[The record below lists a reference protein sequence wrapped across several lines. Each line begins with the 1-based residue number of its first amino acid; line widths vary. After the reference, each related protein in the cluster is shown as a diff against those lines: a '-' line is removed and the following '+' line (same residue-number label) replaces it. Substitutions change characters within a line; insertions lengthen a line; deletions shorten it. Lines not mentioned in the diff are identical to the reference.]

1 MNNKHLIKKI
11 DFNNYLVDYNDILK
25 KLEPNLKVELDLY
38 KKSLM
43 KKCFLYLALAV
54 YSTFYFYWFIF
65 IPLYMLSSW
74 YLYRSLLK
82 ENLSNSEINKIE
94 DKLVNIE
101 FNKQLNNYQKEIGI
115 INYVP
120 QDLEYE
126 NLGLIIGVGNNYN
139 NAERNLI
146 KKAFELKADGI
157 INVNLNSTSSTKLNG
172 HIKKGNGV
180 ISSSVDITIHLQGI
194 AIKLTK

>member
-11 DFNNYLVDYNDILK
+11 NFNNYLVYYNDILK
-25 KLEPNLKVELDLY
+25 SIEPNVKVELDTY

-43 KKCFLYLALAV
+43 KKCFLYFALAV
-54 YSTFYFYWFIF
+54 YSTFYFYWFISILF
-65 IPLYMLSSW
+65 YMISFW

-101 FNKQLNNYQKEIGI
+101 FNKQLDNYKKEIGI

-126 NLGLIIGVGNNYN
+126 NLGLITSVGNNYN
-139 NAERNLI
+139 NAEKNLV

-172 HIKKGNGV
+172 NIKKGNGV
-180 ISSSVDITIHLQGI
+180 ILSSVDVTIHLQGI
-194 AIKLTK
+194 AIKLI